1 MTSDDRTVIGVKAR
15 VPKGTRLNGIYEIDH
30 LIAKG
35 GMGEVYKGHAI
46 ETGDSVAIKMIR
58 TDLAESADALGLF
71 RKEAAALHN
80 LHHEAIVRYF
90 VFTIDPVLGNPYLA
104 MDFVDGQSLGER
116 IKEGPLSNDELDIL
130 RKRIAG
136 GFQAAH
142 ELGIIHR
149 DVSPDNIILPSGNI
163 SRAKIIDFGIA
174 RSTAAGSATI
184 IGSGFAGKY
193 KYASPE
199 QLGMQGGD
207 VNARSD
213 IYSFGLVLAE
223 AATGSALD
231 MSGTQVEI
239 IAKRQR
245 VPDLT
250 AVNARLRPLI
260 ESMLQPRP
268 EDRPASMA
276 EVAAW
281 QPAAPVAAKKK
292 SSAPLLI
299 GAAAVVL
306 VLGGAGYAFMSGAFI
321 GKPST
326 ATTASR
332 SKEAPT
338 LQEQPAQQ
346 VAAAAPTAS
355 SSPAQAVPSASAP
368 VPLPPFSQTVDP
380 PAPPASSQQAT
391 QPAVQAAL
399 PPVAAPPA
407 ITQPRPSAP
416 VAAATPPLAV
426 PPVQSAPPPARPPSP
441 AVNPPTVAPNPA
453 PTPNNQAIAAVS
465 PPVIPTPSPP
475 TAAPAAISP
484 PAAIPQPPMNA
495 AQRYVADYDGG
506 SCFFLQPIE
515 ISDRK
520 ALVEGFGSSTA
531 PFVAFNDDF
540 IAKNGFEAD
549 ISVRQVSDAQCAL
562 VGFLSGLKNRF
573 DRNLKLQINSFSIR
587 SGETLSGS
595 IDGLGGRNLALLLVA
610 DDGYVYDLT
619 SYLKREAD
627 PPTFGLKVQ
636 IAGKAGSRPTIVIAV
651 ASAKPLPG
659 MPGTRPVTADALF
672 SRLATEAKQSNE
684 PLGIALKYFRLE
696 G

>member
-260 ESMLQPRP
+260 EFNASATPGGPAGQHGRGCRVATCRARGSEEEIVGSPADRSGRCRARAWRRRIRLHERRFHRKAVNRDNRIAFEGGADASGTTRP
-268 EDRPASMA
+268 TGRRSSPDSVVKPGTSRSLPFCPGAPAAVLANCRPACPSGV
-276 EVAAW
+276 EPTGDAAGRSGS
-281 QPAAPVAAKKK
+281 PAAGCRSTGNHTTEAVA
-292 SSAPLLI
+292 SR
-299 GAAAVVL
+299 G
-306 VLGGAGYAFMSGAFI
+306 SGN
-321 GKPST
+321 
-326 ATTASR
+326 TASR
-332 SKEAPT
+332 G
-338 LQEQPAQQ
+338 
-346 VAAAAPTAS
+346 AS
-355 SSPAQAVPSASAP
+355 GSIIPSARTTT
-368 VPLPPFSQTVDP
+368 FSSVIP
-380 PAPPASSQQAT
+380 PA
-391 QPAVQAAL
+391 V
-399 PPVAAPPA
+399 V
-407 ITQPRPSAP
+407 
-416 VAAATPPLAV
+416 
-426 PPVQSAPPPARPPSP
+426 
-441 AVNPPTVAPNPA
+441 PNPT
-453 PTPNNQAIAAVS
+453 PTQNNQAIAAVS
-465 PPVIPTPSPP
+465 PPVIPTPLPVAP
-475 TAAPAAISP
+475 APAAISP

-506 SCFFLQPIE
+506 SC
-515 ISDRK
+515 
-520 ALVEGFGSSTA
+520 SSCS
-531 PFVAFNDDF
+531 P
-540 IAKNGFEAD
+540 
-549 ISVRQVSDAQCAL
+549 
-562 VGFLSGLKNRF
+562 
-573 DRNLKLQINSFSIR
+573 
-587 SGETLSGS
+587 
-595 IDGLGGRNLALLLVA
+595 
-610 DDGYVYDLT
+610 
-619 SYLKREAD
+619 
-627 PPTFGLKVQ
+627 
-636 IAGKAGSRPTIVIAV
+636 
-651 ASAKPLPG
+651 
-659 MPGTRPVTADALF
+659 
-672 SRLATEAKQSNE
+672 SRLATARRSSKAS
-684 PLGIALKYFRLE
+684 ALPPRLSWRSTTTSSPRTVSRPTSAFVRFRMRNARSSGFSPGSRTGSTGTSSCRSTASRSAAARRSAARSMALAVAISLCCSSQMMATFTT
-696 G
+696 

>member
-441 AVNPPTVAPNPA
+441 AVNPPTVATQPGTDTEQPGDCGGLAACDPDAITTDGCARRDLAAGRDPA
-453 PTPNNQAIAAVS
+453 TADERSPAIRRGLRWRV
-465 PPVIPTPSPP
+465 VLL
-475 TAAPAAISP
+475 PAAH
-484 PAAIPQPPMNA
+484 
-495 AQRYVADYDGG
+495 RDR
-506 SCFFLQPIE
+506 
-515 ISDRK
+515 DRK

-627 PPTFGLKVQ
+627 PPTLTFQLPE
-636 IAGKAGSRPTIVIAV
+636 RP
-651 ASAKPLPG
+651 LQ
-659 MPGTRPVTADALF
+659 ADHRDLQWRAR
-672 SRLATEAKQSNE
+672 SPCPACPEQG
-684 PLGIALKYFRLE
+684 P
-696 G
+696 